1 MLTPVEF
8 SDDFNLDD
16 DDDDDDEN
24 GHDGDDGEVAS
35 TR

>member
-16 DDDDDDEN
+16 DDDDEDEN

>member
-8 SDDFNLDD
+8 SDDFNL
-16 DDDDDDEN
+16 DDDDEN